1 MIIYQNIPNIL
12 LEHYLFIYEVLNMR
26 LSRTLEV
33 KQATS
38 IIQYKLLESIGV
50 TTVYQIIKYDNVHNS
65 VTFIARNIVSYDA
78 IMLIW
83 SDVLRGIQK

>member
-1 MIIYQNIPNIL
+1 
-12 LEHYLFIYEVLNMR
+12 MR

-38 IIQYKLLESIGV
+38 IIQYKLIESVGV

>member
-1 MIIYQNIPNIL
+1 MGI
-12 LEHYLFIYEVLNMR
+12 EVLNMR

-38 IIQYKLLESIGV
+38 IIQYKLLESVGA
-50 TTVYQIIKYDNVHNS
+50 TTVYQIIKYDTVHNS
-65 VTFIARNIVSYDA
+65 VTFIARNIVSHDA